1 MSALQ
6 EVSAAEA
13 LKRAAAG
20 SYVFDV
26 REQDEWDRG
35 HSPLAHLVPM
45 SQLGEHLDEVPKD
58 EEVLVVCH
66 AGGRSLRVTK
76 ALSDAGYQVVNVEGG
91 MLAWVEAGGDIVA
104 EGEAPASVG

>member
-1 MSALQ
+1 MPELR

-13 LKRAAAG
+13 IDRVKNGTWLI
-20 SYVFDV
+20 DV

-45 SQLGEHLDEVPKD
+45 SRLNEQLAEVPQD
-58 EEVLVVCH
+58 QEVLVVCH

-76 ALSDAGYQVVNVEGG
+76 ALLAAGYDAVNVGGG
-91 MLAWVEAGGDIVA
+91 MLAWNEAGGELVA
-104 EGEAPASVG
+104 EGDQQPTV